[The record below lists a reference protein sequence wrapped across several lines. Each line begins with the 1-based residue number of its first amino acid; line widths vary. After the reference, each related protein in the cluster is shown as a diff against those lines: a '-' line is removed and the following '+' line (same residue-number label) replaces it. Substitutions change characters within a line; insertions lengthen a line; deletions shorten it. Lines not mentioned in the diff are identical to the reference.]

1 MTPAALTAGS
11 STPEIIRVNGAGFL
25 TDSVV
30 QWNGKPLVTRIPNGN
45 TALAFVPPNLM
56 SAASSGS
63 ITVANPAP
71 AGGVSNAVPITIGT
85 PSSNVVTNRADLAAG
100 GGPQATVISDFNG
113 DGIADM
119 AVLNSDGTLSVFLGD
134 GKGGLTLQKP
144 ITLPAGGPSAIATA
158 DFNLDGKA
166 DLALANSGNNTVNI
180 MLGDGTGNFTAGPA
194 VATSGQTLVA
204 IAAGDFNRDGIP
216 DVAVVGSGNGA
227 GIPGTLTI
235 LLGDGT
241 GALSSFGSPASPGN
255 FADVIV
261 TADFNGD
268 GYLDLAVGALLDGT
282 VKMYLGD
289 GNGNFTISGAPAQVD
304 NPAAMAVGDFN
315 NDGVPDLAIAVGGF
329 FGGQPSHYAAVFLS
343 DGKGGF
349 SSATSITNTG
359 ANPLGLV
366 VGDFNNDGKMD
377 FATANYVDNTV
388 SIFLGDGTGNFTS
401 MATTAAKPVRALWP
415 RRILIEMGCWTLF
428 RSTRTPTQS
437 RYSCNKP
444 ELRRLRLYRISSGP
458 MVRASP

>member
-1 MTPAALTAGS
+1 
-11 STPEIIRVNGAGFL
+11 
-25 TDSVV
+25 
-30 QWNGKPLVTRIPNGN
+30 
-45 TALAFVPPNLM
+45 
-56 SAASSGS
+56 
-63 ITVANPAP
+63 
-71 AGGVSNAVPITIGT
+71 
-85 PSSNVVTNRADLAAG
+85 
-100 GGPQATVISDFNG
+100 
-113 DGIADM
+113 
-119 AVLNSDGTLSVFLGD
+119 
-134 GKGGLTLQKP
+134 
-144 ITLPAGGPSAIATA
+144 
-158 DFNLDGKA
+158 
-166 DLALANSGNNTVNI
+166 
-180 MLGDGTGNFTAGPA
+180 
-194 VATSGQTLVA
+194 
-204 IAAGDFNRDGIP
+204 
-216 DVAVVGSGNGA
+216 
-227 GIPGTLTI
+227 
-235 LLGDGT
+235 
-241 GALSSFGSPASPGN
+241 
-255 FADVIV
+255 
-261 TADFNGD
+261 
-268 GYLDLAVGALLDGT
+268 
-282 VKMYLGD
+282 
-289 GNGNFTISGAPAQVD
+289 
-304 NPAAMAVGDFN
+304 MAVGDFN